1 MAIMFVCQR
10 VMNHPQQSFTDGFT
24 TTNQVC
30 ILRLSWFEGYLYSH
44 GRPTTSQLI
53 GMVGWLNGWPFA
65 CQIHVPPQKC
75 FERSTHLYQLLHIP
89 SCQGSD
95 IFTSSDP
102 SHIHIFWG
110 LVRTQIWA
118 ATFFSLTQVI
128 IPTSP
133 CCFLGSI
140 PPQPS
145 PASLPRWQL
154 HPPTSSPVRPAQR
167 TKGMMVIYAS
177 WGDHR
182 IFHGIYI

>member
-1 MAIMFVCQR
+1 MFVYQR

-30 ILRLSWFEGYLYSH
+30 IFRLSWFEGYLFSH

-118 ATFFSLTQVI
+118 TTFFITD
-128 IPTSP
+128 
-133 CCFLGSI
+133 
-140 PPQPS
+140 
-145 PASLPRWQL
+145 PAVTCKSSSMA
-154 HPPTSSPVRPAQR
+154 TSSTNFFSSETCATHQ
-167 TKGMMVIYAS
+167 
-177 WGDHR
+177 GDDGNLCFMGR
-182 IFHGIYI
+182 S